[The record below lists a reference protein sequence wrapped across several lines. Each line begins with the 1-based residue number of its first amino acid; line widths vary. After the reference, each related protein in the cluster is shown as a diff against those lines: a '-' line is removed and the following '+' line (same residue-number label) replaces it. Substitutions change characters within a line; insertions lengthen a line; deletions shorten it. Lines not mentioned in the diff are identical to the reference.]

1 VWKAT
6 EGLFIKYSTLWQHK
20 CESLTIVFFTGE
32 RKICS
37 ITCDFF
43 VLGFWLDL
51 NIEMTLFF
59 IWSKQWLITNYNW
72 RKYLKG
78 TKIFKKSG
86 SWPFEDPIRNR
97 ELCLINFNK
106 GEDDEGCLKFCN
118 ILKWSAKCIRKATE
132 GLFIKYST
140 F

>member
-1 VWKAT
+1 MRPLPNPHLHEWRKIELCLINFNKGEDDEGCLKFCNILKWSAKCIRKAT

-51 NIEMTLFF
+51 RKVMAQTFSNTFF
-59 IWSKQWLITNYNW
+59 NCNLLLTIVY
-72 RKYLKG
+72 
-78 TKIFKKSG
+78 FKWKTVS
-86 SWPFEDPIRNR
+86 FQYFVFFKRHRYE
-97 ELCLINFNK
+97 
-106 GEDDEGCLKFCN
+106 
-118 ILKWSAKCIRKATE
+118 
-132 GLFIKYST
+132 
-140 F
+140 